1 MVGRLMNAE
10 RQFARDT
17 NSCERNQ
24 IDARIAEIEQ
34 SDLADPAAK
43 KKAFEGPPVTRRAFS
58 QEKLAVVL
66 NRRGWPILIDRGYS
80 ILCTGLG

>member
-1 MVGRLMNAE
+1 MNAG

-17 NSCERNQ
+17 NNYERNQ

-34 SDLADPAAK
+34 SDLSDPAAR

-58 QEKLAVVL
+58 HDRLAVIL

-80 ILCTGLG
+80 VLRTGLG